1 MTAAAQPLGLPA
13 SARRELRLAVLR
25 ALGGLFFALG
35 AVGVVVP
42 LLPTTVFWI
51 LAAALWAK
59 SSPALA
65 ARLLAH
71 PRFGSA
77 LRNWSEH
84 RLISRRGKLF
94 AIGGMVTGYA
104 ASAWAVGFDALS
116 AGLAGIPL
124 AAAALWIATRR
135 ESTGLPRSNES

>member
-1 MTAAAQPLGLPA
+1 MTALARFLGLSA
-13 SARRELRLAVLR
+13 SAQRELRLAMLC

-35 AVGVVVP
+35 AIGVVVP
-42 LLPTTVFWI
+42 LLPTTGFWI

-65 ARLLAH
+65 ARLFAH
-71 PRFGSA
+71 PRFGPA
-77 LRNWSEH
+77 LRNWVRH
-84 RLISRRGKLF
+84 GVISRRGKLF
-94 AIGGMVTGYA
+94 AIGGMATGYA
-104 ASAWAVGFDALS
+104 ASAWAVGFDALT